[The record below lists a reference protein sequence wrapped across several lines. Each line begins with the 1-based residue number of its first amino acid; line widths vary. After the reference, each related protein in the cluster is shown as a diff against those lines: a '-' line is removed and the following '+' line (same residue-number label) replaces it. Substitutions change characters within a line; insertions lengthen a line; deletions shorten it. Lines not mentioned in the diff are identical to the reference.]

1 MLDVRYSSKFKKDF
15 KNCIKRGYKMEI
27 LQQVIDILRIPE
39 ALPAKNSDHNLSG
52 NYKGHRE
59 CHVMPDWLLI
69 YKQTE
74 SELQLVRTGTHSD
87 LFNN

>member
-1 MLDVRYSSKFKKDF
+1 MLAVRYSSKFKKDF
-15 KNCIKRGYKMEI
+15 KICIKRGYRMEI
-27 LQQVIDILRIPE
+27 LQHVIDILRIPE
-39 ALPAKNSDHNLSG
+39 VLPAKNSDHNLSG

-69 YKQTE
+69 YKQTD